1 MFRAST
7 TNDHKKPNHLK
18 YTVWTLNPRATVV
31 EASGRLVGKVSVQKK
46 KSKYIALNSSAQS
59 GSTKSEG

>member
-7 TNDHKKPNHLK
+7 TNAHKKANHLR

-31 EASGRLVGKVSVQKK
+31 EAGGRLVRKVSIQEKEFK
-46 KSKYIALNSSAQS
+46 CIDLN
-59 GSTKSEG
+59 

>member
-7 TNDHKKPNHLK
+7 TDAHKKPNHLR

-31 EASGRLVGKVSVQKK
+31 EAGGRLVGKVSIQKK
-46 KSKYIALNSSAQS
+46 EFKCIALN
-59 GSTKSEG
+59 